1 MFSKISTLT
10 DRLDN
15 IADSIQ
21 KKGFNK
27 EAEEIDVVSN
37 TLEKMAKKIPA
48 GSDRPVPVFD
58 DGDSKVKDGKD
69 HFPIPD
75 AAHARNALARVHQY
89 SSAPSWY
96 NGTLS
101 SLQSAVSKA
110 VHAKYPGIKIS
121 KK

>member
-1 MFSKISTLT
+1 V
-10 DRLDN
+10 
-15 IADSIQ
+15 
-21 KKGFNK
+21 
-27 EAEEIDVVSN
+27 EIDA
-37 TLEKMAKKIPA
+37 AKKQRAGAIFQA
-48 GSDRPVPVFD
+48 GSPNV
-58 DGDSKVKDGKD
+58 SDGKD